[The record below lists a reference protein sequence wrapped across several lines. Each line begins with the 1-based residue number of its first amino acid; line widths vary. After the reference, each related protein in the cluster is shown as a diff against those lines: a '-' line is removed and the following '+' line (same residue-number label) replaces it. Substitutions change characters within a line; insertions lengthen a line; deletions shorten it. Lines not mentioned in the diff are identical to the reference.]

1 MFLTEF
7 VIKLINIKI
16 FGGYTATQLC
26 DLDNELANS
35 NGKKLTGYSKA
46 RQNKIVDLHA
56 AKVACQECSLN
67 QLCLPS
73 SIDGTDLDKLDNI
86 IERKRPLKRNEHL
99 FQVGSSFNSIY
110 VVRSGSLK
118 TYSPTVDGQEQVTGF
133 HLPGELLGLDAIGK
147 GQHPCAAKALETTS
161 VCEVP
166 FDNLED
172 LTQELPT
179 LQHQLLR
186 LMSKEIFDDQE
197 LMLLLGKK
205 TAEARLSAFL
215 LSISLRFKQRGFSS
229 SEFYLSMSR
238 NDIANYLGLAVETVS
253 RMFTRFQEDGFIK
266 AERKHIVI
274 NDRDMMLQI
283 AGINECC
290 EDSPTE
296 KTV

>member
-1 MFLTEF
+1 MREM
-7 VIKLINIKI
+7 
-16 FGGYTATQLC
+16 
-26 DLDNELANS
+26 ELQAPR
-35 NGKKLTGYSKA
+35 KKT
-46 RQNKIVDLHA
+46 RQAKIVDILTTNNLT
-56 AKVACQECSLN
+56 KVACKECSLH
-67 QLCLPS
+67 QLCLPR
-73 SIDGTDLDKLDNI
+73 SIDGNDLEKLDRI

-99 FQVGSSFNSIY
+99 FQVGGQFSSIY

-147 GQHPCAAKALETTS
+147 GIHPCAAKALETTS
-161 VCEVP
+161 ICEVP
-166 FDNLED
+166 FENLEH
-172 LTQELPT
+172 LTQEMPT

-229 SEFYLSMSR
+229 TEFYLSMSR

-253 RMFTRFQEDGFIK
+253 RMFTRFQEDGIID

-274 NDRDMMLQI
+274 NDREAMQKI
-283 AGINECC
+283 AGMNECC
-290 EDSPTE
+290 EEVAAEDTQ
-296 KTV
+296 KTL

>member
-1 MFLTEF
+1 MTFHEMILQTMTG
-7 VIKLINIKI
+7 KSNTLQKKI
-16 FGGYTATQLC
+16 I
-26 DLDNELANS
+26 DLQS
-35 NGKKLTGYSKA
+35 
-46 RQNKIVDLHA
+46 I
-56 AKVACQECSLN
+56 KVACDECSLH
-67 QLCLPS
+67 QLCLPR
-73 SIDGTDLDKLDNI
+73 SIEGTDLEKLDQI

-99 FQVGSSFNSIY
+99 FQIGSSFSSIY

-118 TYSPTVDGQEQVTGF
+118 TYSPTIDGQEQVTGF

-147 GQHPCAAKALETTS
+147 GKHPCAAKALETTS

-166 FDNLED
+166 FEHLEG

-229 SEFYLSMSR
+229 FEFYLSMSR

-253 RMFTRFQEDGFIK
+253 RMFTRFQEDGIIT

-274 NDRDMMLQI
+274 NDREKMQEI
-283 AGINECC
+283 AGISDCC
-290 EDSPTE
+290 EE
-296 KTV
+296 AAIGFAQKVV

>member
-1 MFLTEF
+1 MQQKIQAKK
-7 VIKLINIKI
+7 VIDI
-16 FGGYTATQLC
+16 
-26 DLDNELANS
+26 
-35 NGKKLTGYSKA
+35 
-46 RQNKIVDLHA
+46 HA
-56 AKVACQECSLN
+56 IKVACKECSLH
-67 QLCLPS
+67 QLCLPR
-73 SIDGTDLDKLDNI
+73 SITGADLDKLDRI

-99 FQVGSSFNSIY
+99 FQVGGSFNSIY

-147 GQHPCAAKALETTS
+147 GRHPCAAKALETTS

-166 FDNLED
+166 FEHLEG

-229 SEFYLSMSR
+229 TEFYLSMSR

-253 RMFTRFQEDGFIK
+253 RMFTRFQEDGLID

-274 NDRDMMLQI
+274 KNREMMQQI
-283 AGINECC
+283 AGMNDCC
-290 EDSPTE
+290 SDSTDD
-296 KTV
+296 KSRQSI

>member
-1 MFLTEF
+1 MQQKMSSGITR
-7 VIKLINIKI
+7 N
-16 FGGYTATQLC
+16 
-26 DLDNELANS
+26 
-35 NGKKLTGYSKA
+35 KKV
-46 RQNKIVDLHA
+46 VDLHVI
-56 AKVACQECSLN
+56 KVACNECSLH
-67 QLCLPS
+67 QLCLPR
-73 SIDGTDLDKLDNI
+73 SISGTDLEKLDNI
-86 IERKRPLKRNEHL
+86 IERKKPLKRNEHL
-99 FQVGSSFNSIY
+99 FQVGSSFHSIY

-147 GQHPCAAKALETTS
+147 GHHPCAAKALEMTS

-166 FDNLED
+166 FVNLEK

-215 LSISLRFKQRGFSS
+215 LSISLRFKQRGFSC

-253 RMFTRFQEDGFIK
+253 RMFTRFQEDGLIS
-266 AERKHIVI
+266 AERKHII
-274 NDRDMMLQI
+274 IKNREDLQRI
-283 AGINECC
+283 AGINESYS
-290 EDSPTE
+290 ESKKDSHAIR
-296 KTV
+296 

>member
-1 MFLTEF
+1 MQQKIQAKK
-7 VIKLINIKI
+7 VIDI
-16 FGGYTATQLC
+16 
-26 DLDNELANS
+26 
-35 NGKKLTGYSKA
+35 
-46 RQNKIVDLHA
+46 HA
-56 AKVACQECSLN
+56 VKVACKECSLH
-67 QLCLPS
+67 QLCLPR
-73 SIDGTDLDKLDNI
+73 SITGADLDKLDRI

-99 FQVGSSFNSIY
+99 FQVGGSFNSIY

-147 GQHPCAAKALETTS
+147 GRHPCAAKALETTS

-166 FDNLED
+166 FEHLEG

-229 SEFYLSMSR
+229 TEFYLSMSR

-253 RMFTRFQEDGFIK
+253 RMFTRFQEDGLID

-274 NDRDMMLQI
+274 KNREMMQQI
-283 AGINECC
+283 AGMNDCC
-290 EDSPTE
+290 SDSADD
-296 KTV
+296 KSQQSI

>member
-1 MFLTEF
+1 MQQ
-7 VIKLINIKI
+7 K
-16 FGGYTATQLC
+16 TQL
-26 DLDNELANS
+26 NKPRQ
-35 NGKKLTGYSKA
+35 KKV
-46 RQNKIVDLHA
+46 VDLHSV
-56 AKVACQECSLN
+56 KVACKECSLH
-67 QLCLPS
+67 QLCLPR
-73 SIDGTDLDKLDNI
+73 SIAGADLEKLDSI

-99 FQVGSSFNSIY
+99 FQVGSAFNSIY

-147 GQHPCAAKALETTS
+147 GKHPCAAKALETTS

-166 FDNLED
+166 FEHLEG

-229 SEFYLSMSR
+229 TEFYLSMSR

-253 RMFTRFQEDGFIK
+253 RMFTRFQEDGLIK

-274 NDRDMMLQI
+274 KNREMMKKI
-283 AGINECC
+283 SGMNECC
-290 EDSPTE
+290 DETDDAESQLF
-296 KTV
+296 V

>member
-1 MFLTEF
+1 MQQKTRQSQQ
-7 VIKLINIKI
+7 
-16 FGGYTATQLC
+16 TQQRPKKV
-26 DLDNELANS
+26 LDFS
-35 NGKKLTGYSKA
+35 T
-46 RQNKIVDLHA
+46 I
-56 AKVACQECSLN
+56 KVACKECSLH
-67 QLCLPS
+67 QLCLPR
-73 SIDGTDLDKLDNI
+73 SINGADLEKLDSI
-86 IERKRPLKRNEHL
+86 IERKKPLKRNEHL
-99 FQVGSSFNSIY
+99 FQVGGKFNAIY

-147 GQHPCAAKALETTS
+147 GKHPCAAKALETTS
-161 VCEVP
+161 ICEVP
-166 FDNLED
+166 FEDLEK

-179 LQHQLLR
+179 LQRQLLR

-229 SEFYLSMSR
+229 IEFYLSMSR

-253 RMFTRFQEDGFIK
+253 RMFTRFQEEGLIA

-274 NDRDMMLQI
+274 KNREALQLI
-283 AGINECC
+283 AGVNDMSEEC
-290 EDSPTE
+290 SNKKSQATI
-296 KTV
+296 

>member
-1 MFLTEF
+1 MNEM
-7 VIKLINIKI
+7 
-16 FGGYTATQLC
+16 
-26 DLDNELANS
+26 ELATHR
-35 NGKKLTGYSKA
+35 KKTHQSKVVDILTT
-46 RQNKIVDLHA
+46 
-56 AKVACQECSLN
+56 KVACKECSLH

-73 SIDGTDLDKLDNI
+73 SIDGSDLEKLDRI

-99 FQVGSSFNSIY
+99 FQVGGTFSSIY

-166 FDNLED
+166 FENLEH

-229 SEFYLSMSR
+229 TEFYLSMSR

-253 RMFTRFQEDGFIK
+253 RMFTRFQEDGIIN
-266 AERKHIVI
+266 AERKHILI
-274 NDRDMMLQI
+274 NNREAMQRI
-283 AGINECC
+283 AGMNDCC
-290 EDSPTE
+290 EE
-296 KTV
+296 TVSDENQKSV

>member
-1 MFLTEF
+1 MIGAGELMQQ
-7 VIKLINIKI
+7 K
-16 FGGYTATQLC
+16 TQPGRLRQ
-26 DLDNELANS
+26 
-35 NGKKLTGYSKA
+35 KKV
-46 RQNKIVDLHA
+46 VDFHSV
-56 AKVACQECSLN
+56 KVACRECSLH
-67 QLCLPS
+67 QLCLPR
-73 SIDGTDLDKLDNI
+73 SITGADLDKLDSI

-99 FQVGSSFNSIY
+99 FQVGGSFNSIY

-147 GQHPCAAKALETTS
+147 GKHPCAAKALETTS

-166 FDNLED
+166 FEHLEG
-172 LTQELPT
+172 LSQELPT

-253 RMFTRFQEDGFIK
+253 RMFTRFQEDGLIK

-274 NDRDMMLQI
+274 KDREMMQQI
-283 AGINECC
+283 AGTNEYCD
-290 EDSPTE
+290 DSPGNQSQFQ
-296 KTV
+296 V

>member
-1 MFLTEF
+1 MGDKE
-7 VIKLINIKI
+7 I
-16 FGGYTATQLC
+16 Q
-26 DLDNELANS
+26 ANKS
-35 NGKKLTGYSKA
+35 P
-46 RQNKIVDLHA
+46 QNNIVDLLNTN
-56 AKVACQECSLN
+56 VACNECSLH
-67 QLCLPS
+67 QLCLPQ
-73 SIDGTDLDKLDNI
+73 SISGADLEKLDHI
-86 IERKRPLKRNEHL
+86 IERKKPLKRNEHL
-99 FQVGSSFNSIY
+99 FHVGSPFNSIY

-118 TYSPTVDGQEQVTGF
+118 TYSPTIDGQEQVTGF

-147 GQHPCAAKALETTS
+147 GHHPCVAKALETTS

-166 FDNLED
+166 FERLEG

-229 SEFYLSMSR
+229 TEFYLSMSR

-253 RMFTRFQEDGFIK
+253 RMFTRFQEDGIIN
-266 AERKHIVI
+266 AERKHIMI
-274 NDRDMMLQI
+274 NDWDILQQL
-283 AGINECC
+283 AGI
-290 EDSPTE
+290 SRFGE
-296 KTV
+296 KLTNSNSQYSN

>member
-1 MFLTEF
+1 MTEAGL
-7 VIKLINIKI
+7 VAEQKMTEQNK
-16 FGGYTATQLC
+16 T
-26 DLDNELANS
+26 
-35 NGKKLTGYSKA
+35 
-46 RQNKIVDLHA
+46 RQNKVIDLHS
-56 AKVACQECSLN
+56 AKVACKECSLH
-67 QLCLPS
+67 QLCLPR
-73 SIDGTDLDKLDNI
+73 SINGSDLEKLDRI
-86 IERKRPLKRNEHL
+86 IERKKPLKRNEHL
-99 FQVGSSFNSIY
+99 FHIGSPFATIY

-166 FDNLED
+166 FED
-172 LTQELPT
+172 LENLAQELPT

-229 SEFYLSMSR
+229 AEFYLSMSR

-253 RMFTRFQEDGFIK
+253 RMFTRFQEDGIIT

-274 NDRDMMLQI
+274 NDRETMQQI
-283 AGINECC
+283 AGINEFV
-290 EDSPTE
+290 ERTSADDSL

>member
-1 MFLTEF
+1 MTEAGL
-7 VIKLINIKI
+7 VAEEKMTEQNK
-16 FGGYTATQLC
+16 T
-26 DLDNELANS
+26 
-35 NGKKLTGYSKA
+35 
-46 RQNKIVDLHA
+46 RQNKVIDLHS
-56 AKVACQECSLN
+56 AKVACKECSLH
-67 QLCLPS
+67 QLCLPR
-73 SIDGTDLDKLDNI
+73 SINGSDLEKLDRI
-86 IERKRPLKRNEHL
+86 IERKKPLKRNEHL
-99 FQVGSSFNSIY
+99 FHIGSPFATIY

-166 FDNLED
+166 FEHLENLA
-172 LTQELPT
+172 QELPT

-229 SEFYLSMSR
+229 AEFYLSMSR

-253 RMFTRFQEDGFIK
+253 RMFTRFQEEGIIT

-274 NDRDMMLQI
+274 NDRETMQQI
-283 AGINECC
+283 AGINEFVERAS
-290 EDSPTE
+290 EDDSL

>member
-1 MFLTEF
+1 MSEMKLAISQKNLRHTS
-7 VIKLINIKI
+7 IK
-16 FGGYTATQLC
+16 Q
-26 DLDNELANS
+26 
-35 NGKKLTGYSKA
+35 KKLSS
-46 RQNKIVDLHA
+46 NKIVDLLTS
-56 AKVACQECSLN
+56 KVACKECSLH

-73 SIDGTDLDKLDNI
+73 SINGSDLEKLDQI

-99 FQVGSSFNSIY
+99 FQIGSLFNSIY

-133 HLPGELLGLDAIGK
+133 HLPGEVLGLDAIGK
-147 GQHPCAAKALETTS
+147 GQHPCAAKALETTN

-166 FDNLED
+166 FHNLEE
-172 LTQELPT
+172 LTQQLPS

-229 SEFYLSMSR
+229 AEFYLSMSR

-253 RMFTRFQEDGFIK
+253 RMFTRFQEDGIIH

-274 NDRDMMLQI
+274 NDRSMMQKI
-283 AGINECC
+283 AGIHEQI
-290 EDSPTE
+290 ETLKST
-296 KTV
+296 

>member
-1 MFLTEF
+1 MSETE
-7 VIKLINIKI
+7 L
-16 FGGYTATQLC
+16 
-26 DLDNELANS
+26 DLEVKTPR
-35 NGKKLTGYSKA
+35 KKT
-46 RQNKIVDLHA
+46 RQNKIVDILA
-56 AKVACQECSLN
+56 TKVACKECSLH

-73 SIDGTDLDKLDNI
+73 SIDGSDLEKLDNI
-86 IERKRPLKRNEHL
+86 IERKRPLKRNDHL
-99 FQVGSSFNSIY
+99 FQVGSQFTSIY

-147 GQHPCAAKALETTS
+147 GMHPCAAKALETTS

-166 FDNLED
+166 FENLEF
-172 LTQELPT
+172 LAQELPT

-253 RMFTRFQEDGFIK
+253 RMFTRFQEDGIID

-274 NDRDMMLQI
+274 NDREAMQQI

-290 EDSPTE
+290 EDIAAEETQ
-296 KTV
+296 KTL

>member
-1 MFLTEF
+1 MVTQTKKYQNNK
-7 VIKLINIKI
+7 VI
-16 FGGYTATQLC
+16 
-26 DLDNELANS
+26 
-35 NGKKLTGYSKA
+35 
-46 RQNKIVDLHA
+46 DLHSI
-56 AKVACQECSLN
+56 KVACKECSLH

-73 SIDGTDLDKLDNI
+73 SINGSDLEKLDNI

-99 FQVGSSFNSIY
+99 FQVGSNFSSIY

-147 GQHPCAAKALETTS
+147 GQHPCAAKAMETTS

-166 FDNLED
+166 FENLEH
-172 LTQELPT
+172 LSQELPS

-215 LSISLRFKQRGFSS
+215 LSISLRFKQRGFSAC
-229 SEFYLSMSR
+229 EFYLSMSR

-253 RMFTRFQEDGFIK
+253 RMFTRFQEDGIIT

-274 NDRDMMLQI
+274 NDRTALQQI
-283 AGINECC
+283 AGMNECC
-290 EDSPTE
+290 DEPTSGNSKE
-296 KTV
+296 SGS

>member
-1 MFLTEF
+1 MQQ
-7 VIKLINIKI
+7 K
-16 FGGYTATQLC
+16 TQPNRLRQ
-26 DLDNELANS
+26 
-35 NGKKLTGYSKA
+35 KKV
-46 RQNKIVDLHA
+46 VDFHSV
-56 AKVACQECSLN
+56 KVACRECSLH
-67 QLCLPS
+67 QLCLPR
-73 SIDGTDLDKLDNI
+73 SITGADLDKLDSI

-99 FQVGSSFNSIY
+99 FQVGVSFNSIY

-147 GQHPCAAKALETTS
+147 GRHPCAAKALETTS

-166 FDNLED
+166 FEHLEE
-172 LTQELPT
+172 LSQELPT

-229 SEFYLSMSR
+229 TEFYLSMSR

-253 RMFTRFQEDGFIK
+253 RMFTRFQEDGLIK

-274 NDRDMMLQI
+274 KDREMMQQI
-283 AGINECC
+283 AGTNECC
-290 EDSPTE
+290 DDSS
-296 KTV
+296 KHQSQFQV

>member
-1 MFLTEF
+1 MQQKTLPG
-7 VIKLINIKI
+7 NMR
-16 FGGYTATQLC
+16 
-26 DLDNELANS
+26 N
-35 NGKKLTGYSKA
+35 KKV
-46 RQNKIVDLHA
+46 VDLHA
-56 AKVACQECSLN
+56 AKVACKECSLH
-67 QLCLPS
+67 QLCLPR
-73 SIDGTDLDKLDNI
+73 SINGSDLEKLDSI
-86 IERKRPLKRNEHL
+86 IERKKPLKRNEHL
-99 FQVGSSFNSIY
+99 FQVGSSFHSIY

-147 GQHPCAAKALETTS
+147 GRHPCAAKALETTS

-166 FDNLED
+166 FEHLEG
-172 LTQELPT
+172 LSQELPT

-229 SEFYLSMSR
+229 VEFYLSMSR

-253 RMFTRFQEDGFIK
+253 RMFTRFQEDGLIE
-266 AERKHIVI
+266 AERKHII
-274 NDRDMMLQI
+274 IKNRENMRQI
-283 AGINECC
+283 AGMNECC
-290 EDSPTE
+290 DETSAKDSQQIS
-296 KTV
+296 

>member
-1 MFLTEF
+1 MKE
-7 VIKLINIKI
+7 
-16 FGGYTATQLC
+16 
-26 DLDNELANS
+26 
-35 NGKKLTGYSKA
+35 
-46 RQNKIVDLHA
+46 NKIIDLPLSN
-56 AKVACQECSLN
+56 VSCNECSLY
-67 QLCLPS
+67 QLCLPQ
-73 SIDGTDLDKLDNI
+73 SIDGPELERLDNI
-86 IERKRPLKRNEHL
+86 IERKKPLKRGEYL
-99 FQVGSSFNSIY
+99 FQVGSTFDAIY

-133 HLPGELLGLDAIGK
+133 HLPGELLGLDAIGT
-147 GQHPCAAKALETTS
+147 GHHPCVAKALESTS
-161 VCEVP
+161 VCEIP
-166 FDNLED
+166 FENLEQ
-172 LTQELPT
+172 LTRELPN

-253 RMFTRFQEDGFIK
+253 RMFTRFQEEGIIT

-274 NDRDMMLQI
+274 NDSDTLREL
-283 AGINECC
+283 AGISQMDDKFNV
-290 EDSPTE
+290 SG
-296 KTV
+296 KSRKVI

>member
-1 MFLTEF
+1 MTGT
-7 VIKLINIKI
+7 K
-16 FGGYTATQLC
+16 TSQL
-26 DLDNELANS
+26 
-35 NGKKLTGYSKA
+35 KK
-46 RQNKIVDLHA
+46 RQNKVIDLHSV
-56 AKVACQECSLN
+56 KVACKECSLH
-67 QLCLPS
+67 QLCLPR
-73 SIDGTDLDKLDNI
+73 SINGSDLEKLDQI

-161 VCEVP
+161 ICEVP
-166 FDNLED
+166 FDNLEA
-172 LTQELPT
+172 LAQELPT

-229 SEFYLSMSR
+229 AEFYLSMSR
-238 NDIANYLGLAVETVS
+238 NDISNYLGLAVETVS
-253 RMFTRFQEDGFIK
+253 RMFTRFQEDGIIT

-274 NDRDMMLQI
+274 NDRDMMRQI
-283 AGINECC
+283 AGTNECSS
-290 EDSPTE
+290 ESSLE
-296 KTV
+296 SSQKTL

>member
-1 MFLTEF
+1 MDSM
-7 VIKLINIKI
+7 
-16 FGGYTATQLC
+16 TQQ
-26 DLDNELANS
+26 N
-35 NGKKLTGYSKA
+35 KT
-46 RQNKIVDLHA
+46 RQNKVIDLHA
-56 AKVACQECSLN
+56 AKVACKECSLH
-67 QLCLPS
+67 QLCLPR
-73 SIDGTDLDKLDNI
+73 SIEGADLEKLDKI

-118 TYSPTVDGQEQVTGF
+118 TYSPTIDGQEQVTGF

-161 VCEVP
+161 ICEVP
-166 FDNLED
+166 FEHLES
-172 LTQELPT
+172 LAQELPT

-253 RMFTRFQEDGFIK
+253 RMFTRFQEDGFINV
-266 AERKHIVI
+266 ERKHIVI
-274 NDRDMMLQI
+274 NDREKMQQI
-283 AGINECC
+283 AGINEYC
-290 EDSPTE
+290 EESSA
-296 KTV
+296 KGSQKIL

>member
-1 MFLTEF
+1 MQT
-7 VIKLINIKI
+7 
-16 FGGYTATQLC
+16 
-26 DLDNELANS
+26 
-35 NGKKLTGYSKA
+35 KKVV
-46 RQNKIVDLHA
+46 NLHA
-56 AKVACQECSLN
+56 VKVACNECSLH
-67 QLCLPS
+67 QLCLPR
-73 SIDGTDLDKLDNI
+73 SINGSDLEKLDNI
-86 IERKRPLKRNEHL
+86 IERKKPLKRNEHL
-99 FQVGSSFNSIY
+99 FQMGSKFHSIY

-147 GQHPCAAKALETTS
+147 GNHPCAAKALEMTS

-166 FDNLED
+166 FSNLEH
-172 LTQELPT
+172 LTQELPS

-253 RMFTRFQEDGFIK
+253 RMFTRFQEDGLID
-266 AERKHIVI
+266 AERKHII
-274 NDRDMMLQI
+274 IKNHDNLQKI
-283 AGINECC
+283 AGMNDYCS
-290 EDSPTE
+290 EDKKVIHS
-296 KTV
+296 